1 MEKLEEKLWSTLQRL
16 NTDQFQN
23 FKWFLKKRVL
33 DGLSGIPEAQLER
46 ANTFETVDLMVQRY
60 LGSGALEVTL
70 VVLEKISRNDLVMD
84 LKKASNGKL

>member
-46 ANTFETVDLMVQRY
+46 ANRLETVDLMVQRY

-70 VVLEKISRNDLVMD
+70 VVLEKICRNDLVMD

>member
-1 MEKLEEKLWSTLQRL
+1 MEKLEEKLWRTLQRL
-16 NTDQFQN
+16 NKDQFQN

-33 DGLSGIPEAQLER
+33 DGLSGIPEAQLEG
-46 ANTFETVDLMVQRY
+46 ANRLETVDLMVQRY

-70 VVLEKISRNDLVMD
+70 VVLEKISRNDLVTD

>member
-1 MEKLEEKLWSTLQRL
+1 MELEEKLLSTLQRL
-16 NTDQFQN
+16 NRDQFQN

-46 ANTFETVDLMVQRY
+46 AKRSETVDLMVQRY

-84 LKKASNGKL
+84 LKKASKGKL